1 MTVYLQTVLSQDLPG
16 IRGLEEGTERLSWS
30 GINLKVVCADGAFP
44 VGSVWQRSLSSAC
57 REVLYSVGDVVGR
70 QSMKHDDRRC
80 RRHFGLV
87 KHGLGLGCNAER
99 KDEKLEPGIAQR
111 CHDADGQQNTT

>member
-1 MTVYLQTVLSQDLPG
+1 MTVYLQTVLSQGLPG
-16 IRGLEEGTERLSWS
+16 ICGLEEGTERLSWS

-44 VGSVWQRSLSSAC
+44 VGSVWQRSLSS
-57 REVLYSVGDVVGR
+57 VGDVVGR
-70 QSMKHDDRRC
+70 QSMKHDDQRC